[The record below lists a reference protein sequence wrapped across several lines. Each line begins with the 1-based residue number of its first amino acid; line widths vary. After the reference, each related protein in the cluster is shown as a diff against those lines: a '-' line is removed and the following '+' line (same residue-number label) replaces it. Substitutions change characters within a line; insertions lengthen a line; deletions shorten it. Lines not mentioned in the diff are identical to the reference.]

1 MLVNFWKT
9 LFGRPR
15 KPGPRLPLDW
25 ICRDSMGIADAFR
38 VKPATSPRTPET
50 MARARRKVDQSLEAE
65 MVREVA
71 RLCGDGEMNG
81 ALAKS
86 AATVRMALL
95 KAELGIGSPEQ
106 LDLPQIGPAG
116 AEGGSER

>member
-1 MLVNFWKT
+1 MSLWKR

-25 ICRDSMGIADAFR
+25 ICRDSMGITDTFR
-38 VKPATSPRTPET
+38 LRPPVSPRTSEM
-50 MARARRKVDQSLEAE
+50 MAAARRKVDKSLEAE

-71 RLCGDGEMNG
+71 RLCGDAEMNG
-81 ALAKS
+81 ALARS
-86 AATVRMALL
+86 AAIVRVALL

-106 LDLPQIGPAG
+106 LDLPQIGPAA

>member
-1 MLVNFWKT
+1 MSLWKR

-15 KPGPRLPLDW
+15 KPGSRLPFDW
-25 ICRDSMGIADAFR
+25 ICRDSMGITDTFR
-38 VKPATSPRTPET
+38 VKPPGSPRTAE
-50 MARARRKVDQSLEAE
+50 MIASARWKVDQSLEAE

-71 RLCGDGEMNG
+71 RLCGDADMNG
-81 ALAKS
+81 ALARS
-86 AATVRMALL
+86 AAVVRVALL

-106 LDLPQIGPAG
+106 LDLPQMGPAG